1 MERSGPLWSP
11 AGLLAVLLV
20 CTCVGGVCG
29 RTEGCL
35 QGSQNISTLLETNT
49 TITLKHGNYCVE
61 RFVQIV
67 NKMSFSLSSDN
78 GNPNDVVIRC
88 ADGVGV
94 GFHNISDQ
102 LVLSGVTISGCGMVN
117 DTLNVFLDSVNET
130 LNMYY
135 TALTNTSVAVVIAA
149 SHNVMLSDM
158 RVSNNIGFG
167 LLAVSLYGTNT
178 FSNVEFSQNVP
189 SGPQDVPL
197 EILHAGNRLGGGVVF
212 QFHDWRTNPNEVGNV
227 TVVIENSHFSNNT
240 NYYSTEIVSSYM
252 KLSPTLQEIGYT
264 LSGAAGITVKLCQ
277 LHYSVNFVVRNSSIN
292 GNKALNAG
300 GAAISTFQNVMNSRI
315 TFVGCSFNDNTYST
329 SNSVGM
335 GLTLSLDL
343 WYWNSTSEPRG
354 DVYLFFD
361 SCKFVGNDA
370 RTGGALYVAYS
381 PGIASELLE
390 NIVFE
395 NCLFHQN
402 RASAGSAVTVH
413 TVESVAISP
422 SHHLTFDGC
431 EFSSNTVTAPS
442 TFSASLIGAGA
453 IQIKNTLIELKDTII
468 KDTNGS
474 GIQCVDST
482 VIVSGNVT
490 FSNNS
495 AVYGGGAQ
503 MIGYSYFVATNH
515 SKLIFRR
522 NTAYQTGG
530 GIYYTLPQNVI
541 LSSSF
546 DCFLYFDTFDPYC
559 IKDCTFLDLDF
570 VLSFEDNTALLGT
583 MIYGAVLDT
592 CIWSYTLSVPFGP
605 GGVNKN
611 HTIELLSTYYNDT
624 FQFDQPLRPTGVNTN
639 AVDPM
644 VKVKENDS
652 SMWSVMPGEQFTVT
666 GNAIDLLGNTVSD
679 VMLAVIDNQ
688 YYVNDTPTT
697 HATVGSDGLW
707 RIRGNSESSLRVS
720 GPKNFTAVVSVTSS
734 LSHASSSLNVH
745 LTNCQPGFNYS
756 SDTYQ
761 CECDELLLNQ
771 DYIKDNF
778 RCNATNGS
786 FSVRNGYWFGNLN
799 GGNTLVDNYV
809 SQYVLSP
816 CGSFYCDNPL
826 YRRHRS
832 EGQPVSLPVGG
843 FQYVNP
849 DDLDSQ
855 CLPNRNGLLCGQCK
869 EGFSVVLGTL
879 RCKECTNSFG
889 IFFIVLFAAL
899 GILLMCVVTISD
911 FHVSGGYINGLIL
924 YSNIID
930 IYYHELV
937 KRNIPYGIFVIY
949 EWLSLRWGI
958 PVCFFQGL
966 DPLAQAG
973 LEFVFPIYMGLLLII
988 TTLVARYCPIPQRY
1002 RNAINLPK
1010 MFATML
1016 FLTFGAVLG
1025 SSIRILSFV
1034 VVYTASGPPSWPV
1047 RWRGDPNILY
1057 FKDARHIILAVMS
1070 IAAIVYLIGTTTLLI
1085 IPEKFCCLTWCR
1097 RQQRKWKPISDVFQ
1111 APFRKPYF
1119 CRTWEGW
1126 RLLFRVLVIFVGF
1139 LPISVHLWVLL
1150 LILLIFH
1157 SIQSALHPHARQI
1170 RNWLDS
1176 YFILTLLVT
1185 FFFYIGLDA
1194 FNISSNDVIFL
1205 VPFYLLQ
1212 TSVFISMVVIFVKC
1226 FFRCLKKLYRI
1237 LRKCFGKK
1245 EGLDAE
1251 RLSESNTLLGSS
1263 TLVQNGE
1270 DAEQDGPPGE
1280 TLQVTESDVQ
1290 VKNYGSLRH
1299 SLLIYDSDQEEE
1311 MTNVSQ

>member
-1 MERSGPLWSP
+1 MERSGPTWSL
-11 AGLLAVLLV
+11 AGLLAALLV

-29 RTEGCL
+29 RTGGCL
-35 QGSQNISTLLETNT
+35 QGSQNISSLLETTT

-67 NKMSFSLSSDN
+67 NKRSFSLSSDS

-102 LVLSGVTISGCGMVN
+102 LMLSGVTISGCGMVN
-117 DTLNVFLDSVNET
+117 DTLNVFLDSINET

-135 TALTNTSVAVVIAA
+135 TALANTSVAIVIAA
-149 SHNVMLSDM
+149 SHNVTLSDM

-167 LLAVSLYGTNT
+167 LLAVSLYGNNT
-178 FSNVEFSQNVP
+178 FFNVEFSQNAP
-189 SGPQDVPL
+189 LGCRVPL
-197 EILHAGNRLGGGVVF
+197 ETPHAGNSLGGGVVF
-212 QFHDWRTNPNEVGNV
+212 QFHDWRTNSNEMGNV

-240 NYYSTEIVSSYM
+240 NYYSTDIVTSYM
-252 KLSPTLQEIGYT
+252 EFSPTLQEIGYT

-277 LHYSVNFVVRNSSIN
+277 LHYSVDFVVRNSSIN

-300 GAAISTFQNVMNSRI
+300 GAAISTFRNVMNSQI
-315 TFVGCSFNDNTYST
+315 SFFDCSFNDNVYSISNVT
-329 SNSVGM
+329 SIGM

-343 WYWNSTSEPRG
+343 WYWNSISETRS
-354 DVYLFFD
+354 DVSLLFD
-361 SCKFVGNDA
+361 SCAFVGNVA
-370 RTGGALYVAYS
+370 STGGAVYVTYS
-381 PGIASELLE
+381 PAIASELLE
-390 NIVFE
+390 NIVFK

-402 RASAGSAVTVH
+402 SASAGSAVTVH
-413 TVESVAISP
+413 TYESGAISP
-422 SHHLTFDGC
+422 SHRLTFDGC

-442 TFSASLIGAGA
+442 TVSASLLGAGT
-453 IQIKNTLIELKDTII
+453 IQIKNALIELKDAII

-530 GIYYTLPQNVI
+530 GIYYTLPQNAI
-541 LSSSF
+541 LTSSF
-546 DCFLYFDTFDPYC
+546 DCFLYFNSFDPLC
-559 IKDCTFLDLDF
+559 IRNCAFLDLDF
-570 VLSFEDNTALLGT
+570 VLSFEDNTAPLGT
-583 MIYGAVLDT
+583 MIYGALLDT
-592 CIWSYTLSVPFGP
+592 CVWSYILSEPFGP
-605 GGVNKN
+605 GGVDKS
-611 HTIELLSTYYNDT
+611 HTIELLNTYYNDT
-624 FQFDQPLRPTGVNTN
+624 FQFDQPLRPKGVNTN

-644 VKVKENDS
+644 VKVKLNNS
-652 SMWSVMPGEQFTVT
+652 STLSVMPGEQFAVT
-666 GNAIDLLGNTVSD
+666 GNATDLLGNTVSD

-688 YYVNDTPTT
+688 KYVNNTPTT

-707 RIRGNSESSLRVS
+707 RISGNSESSIRVS
-720 GPKNFTAVVSVTSS
+720 GPRNFTAVVSVTSS
-734 LSHASSSLNVH
+734 LSHASSSLNVQ
-745 LTNCQPGFNYS
+745 LTNCRPGFHYNS
-756 SDTYQ
+756 TTYQ
-761 CECDELLLNQ
+761 CECDELLLNK
-771 DYIKDNF
+771 DYIRDNF
-778 RCNATNGS
+778 RCNAINGS
-786 FSVRNGYWFGNLN
+786 FLVRNGYWFGNLN
-799 GGNTLVDNYV
+799 GGSTLNYNV
-809 SQYVLSP
+809 NQYVLSL

-826 YRRHRS
+826 YRTHQSGR
-832 EGQPVSLPVGG
+832 QPVSLPVGV
-843 FQYVNP
+843 FQYVDP
-849 DDLDSQ
+849 DDLDTQ
-855 CLPNRNGLLCGQCK
+855 CLANRTGLLCGQCK

-879 RCKECTNSFG
+879 RCEECTNNFG
-889 IFFIVLFAAL
+889 IFFIILFAAL

-937 KRNIPYGIFVIY
+937 KRNIPYSILVVY

-958 PVCFFQGL
+958 PVCFYQGL

-988 TTLVARYCPIPQRY
+988 TALVARYCPIPQRY

-1034 VVYTASGPPSWPV
+1034 VVYTASGPLSWSV

-1057 FKDARHIILAVMS
+1057 FQDVRHIILAVMS
-1070 IAAIVYLIGTTTLLI
+1070 IVAIAYLIGTTTLLI
-1085 IPEKFCCLTWCR
+1085 IPEKFCRLTWCK

-1126 RLLFRVLVIFVGF
+1126 RLLFRVLVICVGF
-1139 LPISVHLWVLL
+1139 FPISVHLWVLL

-1157 SIQSALHPHARQI
+1157 FIQSALHPHARQI

-1176 YFILTLLVT
+1176 YFILMLLVT

-1212 TSVFISMVVIFVKC
+1212 AAVFISMIIIFVKC
-1226 FFRCLKKLYRI
+1226 FSRCLKKLYGI

-1245 EGLDAE
+1245 EGAK
-1251 RLSESNTLLGSS
+1251 RFSQSNTMLDSS
-1263 TLVQNGE
+1263 TLIQNGE
-1270 DAEQDGPPGE
+1270 DAEQDEPPGE
-1280 TLQVTESDVQ
+1280 TVLQVTESDVG
-1290 VKNYGSLRH
+1290 VKNYGSLRP
-1299 SLLIYDSDQEEE
+1299 SLLLYDSDQEEEE

>member
-1 MERSGPLWSP
+1 MERSGPLWSL
-11 AGLLAVLLV
+11 ARLLAVLLV

-29 RTEGCL
+29 RTRGCL

-49 TITLKHGNYCVE
+49 TVTLKHGNYCVE

-67 NKMSFSLSSDN
+67 NKRSFSLSSDS

-102 LVLSGVTISGCGMVN
+102 LMLSGVTISGCGMVN
-117 DTLNVFLDSVNET
+117 DTLNVFLDSINET

-135 TALTNTSVAVVIAA
+135 TALANTSVAIVIAA
-149 SHNVMLSDM
+149 SHNVNLSAM
-158 RVSNNIGFG
+158 RVSDNIGFG
-167 LLAVSLYGTNT
+167 LLAVSLYGSNI

-189 SGPQDVPL
+189 LVQEFAL
-197 EILHAGNRLGGGVVF
+197 EILRSGSRLGGGVIF
-212 QFHDWRTNPNEVGNV
+212 QFHDWRTNPNEVVNV
-227 TVVIENSHFSNNT
+227 TVTIENSHFSNNT
-240 NYYSTEIVSSYM
+240 NYYSMELSTPYM
-252 KLSPTLQEIGYT
+252 ELSPTLQEIGYT
-264 LSGAAGITVKLCQ
+264 FSGAAGITVKLCQ
-277 LHYSVNFVVRNSSIN
+277 FHYSVDFVVRNSSIN
-292 GNKALNAG
+292 GNKAYIAG
-300 GAAISTFQNVMNSRI
+300 GAAISTFRTVMNSRI
-315 TFVGCSFNDNTYST
+315 AFVGCSFNDNEFST
-329 SNSVGM
+329 PTSVGM

-343 WYWNSTSEPRG
+343 WYWNSTSETRG
-354 DVYLFFD
+354 DVSLLFD
-361 SCKFVGNDA
+361 SCEFVGNVA
-370 RTGGALYVAYS
+370 STGGAVYVTYS
-381 PGIASELLE
+381 PGIGSEHVE
-390 NIVFE
+390 NVVFK
-395 NCLFHQN
+395 NCVFNNN
-402 RASAGSAVTVH
+402 RASAGAAVGAFTF
-413 TVESVAISP
+413 ESVAINP
-422 SHHLTFDGC
+422 SHRLTFDGC

-442 TFSASLIGAGA
+442 TFSATLVGAGA
-453 IQIKNTLIELKDTII
+453 IQIQNTLIELKDTIV

-482 VIVSGNVT
+482 VIISGDVT

-530 GIYYTLPQNVI
+530 GIYYTTPQNVV
-541 LSSSF
+541 LSSRF
-546 DCFLYFDTFDPYC
+546 DCFLYFDTFDPFC
-559 IKDCTFLDLDF
+559 VEGCTFLDLDF
-570 VLSFEDNTALLGT
+570 VLSFENNTALLGT

-592 CIWSYTLSVPFGP
+592 CVWSYTLSEPIGP
-605 GGVNKN
+605 GGGGKN

-644 VKVKENDS
+644 VKVKLNNNS
-652 SMWSVMPGEQFTVT
+652 TLSVMPGEQFAVT
-666 GNAIDLLGNTVSD
+666 GNPIDLLGNTVSD
-679 VMLAVIDNQ
+679 VMLAVIDNPI
-688 YYVNDTPTT
+688 YVNGTPTT
-697 HATVGSDGLW
+697 HARVGSDGLW
-707 RIRGNSESSLRVS
+707 RIRGNSESSLSVS
-720 GPKNFTAVVSVTSS
+720 GPKDFTTVVSVKSS
-734 LSHASSSLNVH
+734 LSHASSSLNIQ
-745 LTNCQPGFNYS
+745 LTNCRPGFQNNS
-756 SDTYQ
+756 ETYQ
-761 CECDELLLNQ
+761 CECDELLLN
-771 DYIKDNF
+771 YYFEDNL

-799 GGNTLVDNYV
+799 GGNTLVDNNV
-809 SQYVLSP
+809 SQYVLSL

-843 FQYVNP
+843 FQYVDP
-849 DDLDSQ
+849 DNLFSQ
-855 CLPNRNGLLCGQCK
+855 CLANRDGLLCGQCK

-879 RCKECTNSFG
+879 RCEDCSNSFG
-889 IFFIVLFAAL
+889 IFFIIPFAIL

-937 KRNIPYGIFVIY
+937 KRNIPYGILVVY

-958 PVCFFQGL
+958 PVCFYQGL

-988 TTLVARYCPIPQRY
+988 TALVARYCPIPQRY

-1034 VVYTASGPPSWPV
+1034 VVYTASRSWSV

-1057 FKDARHIILAVMS
+1057 FQDVRHIILAVMS
-1070 IAAIVYLIGTTTLLI
+1070 IAAIAYLIGTTTLLI
-1085 IPEKFCCLTWCR
+1085 IPEKFCRLTWCK
-1097 RQQRKWKPISDVFQ
+1097 RQQRRWKPISDVFQ

-1126 RLLFRVLVIFVGF
+1126 RLLFRVLVICVGF
-1139 LPISVHLWVLL
+1139 FPISVHLWVLL
-1150 LILLIFH
+1150 LILLIFLY
-1157 SIQSALHPHARQI
+1157 IQSVLHPYEGQI

-1176 YFILTLLVT
+1176 YFILILLVT
-1185 FFFYIGLDA
+1185 FFFYVGLDA
-1194 FNISSNDVIFL
+1194 FNISSDDPIFL

-1212 TSVFISMVVIFVKC
+1212 TSILILIIAIFVKC
-1226 FFRCLKKLYRI
+1226 FFRCVKKLYKR
-1237 LRKCFGKK
+1237 LRRSFGKTEDSK
-1245 EGLDAE
+1245 TN
-1251 RLSESNTLLGSS
+1251 RPSQSTLLSSS

-1270 DAEQDGPPGE
+1270 DGEEDGPPGE
-1280 TLQVTESDVQ
+1280 TVLSVTECDVH
-1290 VKNYGSLRH
+1290 VNTYESLRH
-1299 SLLIYDSDQEEE
+1299 SLLIYDSDEEE
-1311 MTNVSQ
+1311 MKNISQ

>member
-11 AGLLAVLLV
+11 VGLLAVLLV

-29 RTEGCL
+29 RTGGCL

-61 RFVQIV
+61 RLVQIV
-67 NKMSFSLSSDN
+67 NKRSFSLSSDS

-102 LVLSGVTISGCGMVN
+102 LMLSGVTISGCGMVN
-117 DTLNVFLDSVNET
+117 DALNVFLDSINET

-135 TALTNTSVAVVIAA
+135 TALANTSVAVVIAA

-158 RVSNNIGFG
+158 RVSDNIGFG

-189 SGPQDVPL
+189 LGQDFAL
-197 EILHAGNRLGGGVVF
+197 EILRSGSRLGGGVVF
-212 QFHDWRTNPNEVGNV
+212 QFHDWRTNPNEVKNV
-227 TVVIENSHFSNNT
+227 AVVIENSHFSNNT
-240 NYYSTEIVSSYM
+240 NYYSMELATPYLE
-252 KLSPTLQEIGYT
+252 LSPTLQEVGYT
-264 LSGAAGITVKLCQ
+264 FSGAAGITVKLCQ
-277 LHYSVNFVVRNSSIN
+277 LHYSVDFVVRNSSIN
-292 GNKALNAG
+292 DNKAYIAG
-300 GAAISTFQNVMNSRI
+300 GAAISTFRNVMNSRI
-315 TFVGCSFNDNTYST
+315 TFVDCSFNDNENST
-329 SNSVGM
+329 STAVGM

-343 WYWNSTSEPRG
+343 WYWNSTSEVRG
-354 DVYLFFD
+354 DVYLLFD
-361 SCKFVGNDA
+361 SCEFVGNVA
-370 RTGGALYVAYS
+370 SSGGALYVTYS
-381 PGIASELLE
+381 PGIGSGHVE
-390 NIVFE
+390 NVVFK
-395 NCLFHQN
+395 NCVFSN
-402 RASAGSAVTVH
+402 NSASAGAAVGAFTF
-413 TVESVAISP
+413 ESVAISP
-422 SHHLTFDGC
+422 SHRLTFDGC

-442 TFSASLIGAGA
+442 TFSATLIGAGA
-453 IQIKNTLIELKDTII
+453 IQIQNTLIELKDTII

-530 GIYYTLPQNVI
+530 GIYYTTPQNVV
-541 LSSSF
+541 LSSHF
-546 DCFLYFDTFDPYC
+546 DCFLYFDTFDPFC
-559 IKDCTFLDLDF
+559 IEGCTFLDLDF
-570 VLSFEDNTALLGT
+570 VLSFENNTAPLGT

-592 CIWSYTLSVPFGP
+592 CIWSYTLREPFGP
-605 GGVNKN
+605 GGVNDKN
-611 HTIELLSTYYNDT
+611 HTIEVLSTYYNDK

-652 SMWSVMPGEQFTVT
+652 SMWSVMPGEQFALT

-707 RIRGNSESSLRVS
+707 RIRGNSESSLRVR
-720 GPKNFTAVVSVTSS
+720 GPTNFTAVVSVKSS
-734 LSHASSSLNVH
+734 LSHASSSLTIQ
-745 LTNCQPGFNYS
+745 LTDCRPGFKYS
-756 SDTYQ
+756 LDTYQ

-786 FSVRNGYWFGNLN
+786 FSVRNGFWFGNLN
-799 GGNTLVDNYV
+799 GGKTLNYNV
-809 SQYVLSP
+809 NQYVLSL

-826 YRRHRS
+826 YRRHQS

-879 RCKECTNSFG
+879 RCEECTNSFG
-889 IFFIVLFAAL
+889 IFFIILFAAL

-937 KRNIPYGIFVIY
+937 KRNIPYGIFIIY

-1034 VVYTASGPPSWPV
+1034 VVYTASGPPSWSV

-1057 FKDARHIILAVMS
+1057 FQDARHIILAVMS

-1126 RLLFRVLVIFVGF
+1126 RFLFRVLVICVGF
-1139 LPISVHLWVLL
+1139 FPISVHLWVLL
-1150 LILLIFH
+1150 LILLVFLYV
-1157 SIQSALHPHARQI
+1157 QSVLHPYEGQI

-1176 YFILTLLVT
+1176 YFILMLLVT
-1185 FFFYIGLDA
+1185 FFFYVGLDA
-1194 FNISSNDVIFL
+1194 FNISSDDPIFL

-1212 TSVFISMVVIFVKC
+1212 TSIVILIMAIFVKC
-1226 FFRCLKKLYRI
+1226 FFRCVKKLYKR
-1237 LRKCFGKK
+1237 LRRCFGKTEDLK
-1245 EGLDAE
+1245 AK
-1251 RLSESNTLLGSS
+1251 RLSQSNTLSS
-1263 TLVQNGE
+1263 SSKLVQNGE
-1270 DAEQDGPPGE
+1270 DAEQDGPPVE
-1280 TLQVTESDVQ
+1280 TVLQVTESDVQ
-1290 VKNYGSLRH
+1290 VNTYESLRH
-1299 SLLIYDSDQEEE
+1299 SLLIYDSDEEE
-1311 MTNVSQ
+1311 MKNISQ